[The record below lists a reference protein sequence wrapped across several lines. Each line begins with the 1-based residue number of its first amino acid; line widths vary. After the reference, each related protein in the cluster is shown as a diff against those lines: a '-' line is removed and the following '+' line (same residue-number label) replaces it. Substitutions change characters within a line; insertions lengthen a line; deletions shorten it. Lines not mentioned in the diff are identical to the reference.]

1 MSWIQ
6 LELRDGVTSFRPG
19 ELVQGKALWQLDGPP
34 ESIELR
40 LFWYTQGKGDR
51 DVGIVESIPFSRLA
65 AQDSCSFQLRV
76 PEGPYSFS
84 GKLISLVWA
93 LELVAQPGDQARRV
107 EITVS
112 PTGEE
117 ILLHPRA

>member
-6 LELRDGVTSFRPG
+6 LELRDGVTAFQPG
-19 ELVQGKALWQLDGPP
+19 ELVEGKAFWQLDRPP
-34 ESIELR
+34 DSIELR

-51 DVGIVESIPFSRLA
+51 DVEIMQVIPFSRLN
-65 AQDSCSFQLRV
+65 AQDRCSFQLRL

-84 GKLISLVWA
+84 GKLVSLVWA

-117 ILLHPRA
+117 ILLRPRA